1 MRIFFLCCVAVF
13 SFLSCKTE
21 INDVGN
27 VPERGFH
34 SNRPAN
40 IWEESLVTGNGV
52 MGAMVMGDPYRESIV
67 LNHALLYLPIH
78 SPRKP
83 VSQGK
88 NLEKIQQMMLDGKY
102 TEASKFIVDLANSEG
117 YQGKHATDLFVPAFQ
132 FNISSDT
139 SSVKE
144 YNRTVDFTTGEV
156 EVKWEDNN

>member
-1 MRIFFLCCVAVF
+1 
-13 SFLSCKTE
+13 
-21 INDVGN
+21 
-27 VPERGFH
+27 
-34 SNRPAN
+34 
-40 IWEESLVTGNGV
+40 
-52 MGAMVMGDPYRESIV
+52 MGDPYRESIV

-144 YNRTVDFTTGEV
+144 YNLSLIHISEPTRH
-156 EVKWEDNN
+156 